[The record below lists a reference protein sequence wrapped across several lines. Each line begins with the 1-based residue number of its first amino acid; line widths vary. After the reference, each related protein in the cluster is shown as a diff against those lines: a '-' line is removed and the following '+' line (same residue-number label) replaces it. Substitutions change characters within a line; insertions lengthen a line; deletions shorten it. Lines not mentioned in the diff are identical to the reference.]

1 MSNGHQILGYEVIG
15 TLGYGAHSTI
25 FSVRDPK
32 DQVMYA
38 LKRVIKESPSDQ
50 RYVDQAVL
58 EHEVANQLDH
68 PALRKSLKLI
78 KQRDT
83 LLRTIEVL
91 VLMELV
97 EGETLEKSRPTDLID
112 LCELGKQLADGLAA
126 MHQEGFTH
134 GDIKP
139 NNIIITPQ
147 RQAKIIDL
155 GQSCRVGTVKERIQG
170 TPDYIAPEQVLRR
183 AIRPE
188 TDVFNLGATMYWL
201 LTDAHVP
208 TLIPRR
214 RGGPKLKAKK
224 KLLEPRQ
231 INPDVPPALS
241 RLVTSCVRSDPR
253 KRPDTMVEV
262 RDRLDLALLQMRRD
276 VQVDA
281 SVSQEAV

>member
-1 MSNGHQILGYEVIG
+1 MSTGHQILGYEVID

-25 FSVRDPK
+25 FSVRDPQ
-32 DQVMYA
+32 DQAMYA

-68 PALRKSLKLI
+68 PTLRKSLKLI

-126 MHQEGFTH
+126 MHREGFTH

-201 LTDAHVP
+201 LTETHVP

-214 RGGPKLKAKK
+214 RGGPNLKAKK
-224 KLLEPRQ
+224 RLLEPRQ

-241 RLVTSCVRSDPR
+241 RLVMSCVRSDPR

-276 VQVDA
+276 APADA
-281 SVSQEAV
+281 SISQEAV